1 MKVTSLGFDPIEK
14 KPLARYKPGSM
25 ILSVG
30 SLGCT
35 MHCPWCQN
43 HTIAQ
48 PDDPSS
54 VPTREMSAEE
64 LVDKT
69 LALVD
74 EGNIGLAYTYNE
86 PLMRWREVLECARA
100 IHEAGLDNIVV
111 TNGLI
116 APDKLAQLLPYIDA
130 FNIDLKG
137 FSQDVYDIT
146 GGKLE
151 TVKNTIEQAHED
163 AHVEVTT
170 LLIPGVNDDMELLDE
185 EASWLASIDEDM
197 PLHLTRFFP
206 QYRYAD
212 RPASPLPTLMEA
224 HEVASRH
231 LNDVLLGNV

>member
-14 KPLARYKPGSM
+14 KPLARFMPGSM

-48 PDDPSS
+48 PDDPQA
-54 VPTREMSAEE
+54 VPTRDMSVDE
-64 LVDKT
+64 LVREAQ
-69 LALVD
+69 ALTG

-100 IHEAGLDNIVV
+100 IHDAGMVNVVV

-116 APDKLAQLLPYIDA
+116 TPDKLAELLPHIDA

-137 FSQDVYDIT
+137 FDQSVYDIT

-170 LLIPGVNDDMELLDE
+170 LLIPGLNDDMELLDE
-185 EASWLASIDEDM
+185 QAAWLAGIDPDM

-212 RPASPLPTLMEA
+212 RPPTPLATLMEA
-224 HEVASRH
+224 RDVASRH

>member
-1 MKVTSLGFDPIEK
+1 MKITALALDPIEK

-30 SLGCT
+30 TLGCT

-48 PDDPSS
+48 ADEPQA
-54 VPTREMSAEE
+54 VPTRETSIDE
-64 LVDKT
+64 LVDRA

-86 PLMRWREVLECARA
+86 PFAHWHEVLECAQA

-116 APDKLAQLLPYIDA
+116 APDKLARLLPYLDA

-151 TVKNTIEQAHED
+151 TVKNTIAQASEN

-170 LLIPGVNDDMELLDE
+170 LLIPGLNDDMELLEE
-185 EASWLASIDEDM
+185 EAAWLASVDPDI

-206 QYRYAD
+206 QHRYID
-212 RPASPLPTLMEA
+212 CPATPLATLYEA
-224 HEVASRH
+224 QGVASKH

>member
-1 MKVTSLGFDPIEK
+1 MKVTSLALDPIEK

-30 SLGCT
+30 GLGCT

-43 HTIAQ
+43 HSIAQ
-48 PDDPSS
+48 PDDPRA
-54 VPTREMSAEE
+54 VPVREMSPQD
-64 LVDKT
+64 LVREAH
-69 LALVD
+69 ALMD
-74 EGNIGLAYTYNE
+74 QGNIGLAYTYNE
-86 PLMRWREVLECARA
+86 PFTHWKDVLECARA
-100 IHEAGLDNIVV
+100 IHDAGLDNVIV

-116 APDKLAQLLPYIDA
+116 APDKLARLLPYIDA
-130 FNIDLKG
+130 LNIDLKG

-151 TVKNTIEQAHED
+151 TVKGAIEQAHEA

-170 LLIPGVNDDMELLDE
+170 LLIPGVNDDMKLLEE
-185 EASWLASIDEDM
+185 EAAWLASIDPNI

-212 RPASPLPTLMEA
+212 CPPTPLETLLEA
-224 HEVASRH
+224 QKVARRH

>member
-1 MKVTSLGFDPIEK
+1 MKITALALDPIEK
-14 KPLARYKPGSM
+14 KPLARYKPSSM

-30 SLGCT
+30 TLGCT

-48 PDDPSS
+48 ADEPQA
-54 VPTREMSAEE
+54 VPTRETSIDE
-64 LVDKT
+64 LVDRA

-86 PLMRWREVLECARA
+86 PFAHWHEVLECAQA

-116 APDKLAQLLPYIDA
+116 APDKLARLLPYLDA

-137 FSQDVYDIT
+137 FSQDVYDIA

-151 TVKNTIEQAHED
+151 TVKNAIAQASED

-170 LLIPGVNDDMELLDE
+170 LLIPGLNDDMELLEE
-185 EASWLASIDEDM
+185 EATWLASVDPDI

-206 QYRYAD
+206 QYRYID
-212 RPASPLPTLMEA
+212 CPATPLATLYKA
-224 HEVASRH
+224 QGVASKH